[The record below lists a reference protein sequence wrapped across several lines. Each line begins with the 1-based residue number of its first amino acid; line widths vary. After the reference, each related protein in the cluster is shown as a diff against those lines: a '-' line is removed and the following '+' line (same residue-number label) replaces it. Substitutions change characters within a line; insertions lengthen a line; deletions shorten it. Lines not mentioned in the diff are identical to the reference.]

1 MAITQEQLAALHPRL
16 YHMADVDSW
25 PSIKRHGLLS
35 TTALLDLFEIEGQR
49 RNQLERSLRKV
60 GTTITHPRHG
70 TAVLRDQSPMDE
82 SGLIRALTGTGLTPA
97 DWLVT
102 LNRRVFFW
110 LTEERLLRML
120 TAANYRDT
128 EHLVLVVDTARL
140 LERHW
145 RNVTLSP
152 INSGAT
158 KPMPA
163 PRGPGTFQ
171 SPADF
176 PFDSIA
182 ARRRR
187 NDVVVELAVDRAVAA
202 IDELVIDVRRQQRDA
217 IVEQVM

>member
-1 MAITQEQLAALHPRL
+1 VAILRDQLAELHPRL
-16 YHMADVDSW
+16 YHMAEADSW

-35 TTALLDLFEIEGQR
+35 TTALLDLFEIGGQPR
-49 RNQLERSLRKV
+49 TQLERSLRRV
-60 GTTITHPRHG
+60 STTITHPIHG

-82 SGLIRALTGTGLTPA
+82 NGLIRALTGTGLTPA
-97 DWLVT
+97 DWLVM

-120 TAANYRDT
+120 SAANYRDS

-140 LERHW
+140 LDRHW
-145 RNVTLSP
+145 QNITLSP

-163 PRGPGTFQ
+163 PRGAGTFQ

-187 NDVVVELAVDRAVAA
+187 NDVVVELAVDLAVPA
-202 IDELVIDVRRQQRDA
+202 IDELAVEVRRQQRDA
-217 IVEQVM
+217 IVAKVT